1 MYNRDSPPS
10 MSILE
15 ELALSTVLPM
25 MGVFNNLVIYD
36 QHVAQNS
43 EQSIEP
49 ELATEWSWSEEGTR
63 LTFKLRKGVR
73 WHDGTPFTARDVKCT
88 WDLLTGKSDEK
99 LRINPRRSWYSN
111 LEEVVPEGDDEVTFV
126 LKRPQPSLI
135 ALLASGFAPIYPCHI
150 PAREMRS
157 HPIGTG
163 PFKFVEFLPNER
175 IRVTRNPDY
184 WKKGRPY
191 LDGIEYK
198 IIPNRAT
205 ALLAFEAGQFDM
217 SWPYDVPVPLLKE
230 VESQAPRA
238 ICETAPLNASRNLI
252 INRDVPPFDNPV
264 IRRAMALRP
273 RPQGVHRHPRRRT
286 R

>member
-15 ELALSTVLPM
+15 ESALSTVLPM

-111 LEEVVPEGDDEVTFV
+111 LEEVVPDGDDEVTFV

-135 ALLASGFAPIYPCHI
+135 ALLGSG
-150 PAREMRS
+150 
-157 HPIGTG
+157 
-163 PFKFVEFLPNER
+163 
-175 IRVTRNPDY
+175 
-184 WKKGRPY
+184 
-191 LDGIEYK
+191 
-198 IIPNRAT
+198 
-205 ALLAFEAGQFDM
+205 
-217 SWPYDVPVPLLKE
+217 
-230 VESQAPRA
+230 
-238 ICETAPLNASRNLI
+238 
-252 INRDVPPFDNPV
+252 
-264 IRRAMALRP
+264 
-273 RPQGVHRHPRRRT
+273 
-286 R
+286 